1 MIEYFNSISRPK
13 MVVMEYPIELFES
26 QMKNGS
32 ARLACIGDMD
42 FVNSRLDSNETFII
56 LEEYL
61 LRAQMGFGFE
71 KNHFMLHLTDK
82 IVGELIPSGILQHS
96 YDYHWFFTDM
106 KDKPEELG
114 PQVLRVTDLSFGFV
128 LWLIACS
135 ISTAVFVVEWL
146 IPRVKRIIRTAVGL
160 VLFLQLLRQRL
171 NVVY

>member
-1 MIEYFNSISRPK
+1 MIEYFKPISRPK
-13 MVVMEYPIELFES
+13 MVVMEDAIGLFVS

-32 ARLACIGDMD
+32 ARLACFGDMD
-42 FVNSRLDSNETFII
+42 FVNSRFHSNETFII

-61 LRAQMGFGFE
+61 LRTQMGLIFV
-71 KNHFMLHLTDK
+71 KNHFMFHLTDK
-82 IVGELIPSGILQHS
+82 VVGELIPSGILQHS
-96 YDYHWFFTDM
+96 HDYHWFFTDM

-128 LWLIACS
+128 LWLIACG

-160 VLFLQLLRQRL
+160 VLFLRLLRQRL